1 MITVFHLLNMRT
13 EYETIVSSRG
23 YDMVSTHSDINSLRS
38 FTQEGHK
45 KNRFRPNYDKA
56 FELAETIMREF
67 DGWKNVRS
75 RVNTK

>member
-13 EYETIVSSRG
+13 EYEAIVYNRG
-23 YDMVSTHSDINSLRS
+23 YDVVTTNSDINSLRS
-38 FTQEGHK
+38 FIKEGHK

-75 RVNTK
+75 GVNTK